1 VKVLAQFTAIK
12 HVRTYI
18 EIVDQISGM
27 IRTEVLPPGEK
38 LPSERALSAELGI
51 GRQCL
56 REALSVLEVL
66 GLIGVK
72 KGRGTFVRAEALG
85 NLATKD
91 LDIEVVGDPFALL
104 EARKALEP
112 PAAIA
117 AAKLAQPKDL
127 SEMEDILAE
136 MTDVLARGEHASDQD
151 KRLHLVIARASR
163 NPVFHKLMNEI
174 IANMG
179 KRLWL
184 TLKEKSLQVCGRNER
199 YHEEHIRLVE
209 AIKQGNPR
217 LAEKIMIAHLQ
228 GIEEDLRS

>member
-1 VKVLAQFTAIK
+1 MVRFTTIK
-12 HVRTYI
+12 HVRTYM
-18 EIVDQISGM
+18 EIVEQISRM
-27 IRTEVLPPGEK
+27 IREKELQPGEK
-38 LPSERALSAELGI
+38 LPSERALSSELGT

-66 GLIGVK
+66 GLIEVK
-72 KGRGTFVRAEALG
+72 KGRGTFVREDALS
-85 NLATKD
+85 NLTTKD
-91 LDIEVVGDPFALL
+91 LDIEEVGDPFALL

-112 PAAIA
+112 QVAFL
-117 AAKLAQPKDL
+117 AAKMVQPKDL
-127 SEMEDILAE
+127 AEMQEILAE
-136 MTDVLARGEHASDQD
+136 MAEVLERGEHASAQD

-184 TLKEKSLQVCGRNER
+184 ILKEKSLQVGGRNER
-199 YHEEHIRLVE
+199 YHEEHINLVQ
-209 AIKQGNPR
+209 AIQQGNAR
-217 LAEKIMIAHLQ
+217 LAEKIMIQHLQ

>member
-1 VKVLAQFTAIK
+1 MVRFTAIK

-18 EIVDQISGM
+18 EIVEQISRM
-27 IRTEVLPPGEK
+27 IREKELLPGVK

-66 GLIGVK
+66 GLIEVK
-72 KGRGTFVRAEALG
+72 KGRGTFVREDVLSD
-85 NLATKD
+85 LAIKD
-91 LDIEVVGDPFALL
+91 LDIEEVGDPFALL

-112 PAAIA
+112 HVAFL
-117 AAKLAQPKDL
+117 AAKMAQPEDTK
-127 SEMEDILAE
+127 EMDEIIAE
-136 MTDVLARGEHASDQD
+136 MAEVLARGEHASDQD

-163 NPVFHKLMNEI
+163 NPVFNKLMNEV

-184 TLKEKSLQVCGRNER
+184 TLKDRSLQVHGRNER
-199 YHEEHIRLVE
+199 YHEEHIKLVA
-209 AIKQGNPR
+209 AIKQRDSR
-217 LAEKIMIAHLQ
+217 LAEKIMVQHLT
-228 GIEEDLRS
+228 GIEQDLRN

>member
-1 VKVLAQFTAIK
+1 MVRFTTIK
-12 HVRTYI
+12 HVRTYM
-18 EIVDQISGM
+18 EIVEQISRM
-27 IRTEVLPPGEK
+27 IREKELQPGEK
-38 LPSERALSAELGI
+38 LPSERALSSELGT

-66 GLIGVK
+66 GLIEVK
-72 KGRGTFVRAEALG
+72 KGRGTFVREDALS

-91 LDIEVVGDPFALL
+91 LDIEEVGDPFALL

-112 PAAIA
+112 QVAFL
-117 AAKLAQPKDL
+117 AAKMVQPKDL
-127 SEMEDILAE
+127 AEMQEILAE
-136 MTDVLARGEHASDQD
+136 MAEVLERGEHASAQD

-163 NPVFHKLMNEI
+163 NLVFHKLMNEI

-184 TLKEKSLQVCGRNER
+184 ILKEKSLQVGGRNER
-199 YHEEHIRLVE
+199 YHEEHINLVQ
-209 AIKQGNPR
+209 AIQQGNAR
-217 LAEKIMIAHLQ
+217 LAEKIMIQHLQ